1 MEDHD
6 HPELDWDP
14 LDDTKIW
21 PEDQFPLRHVG
32 VMTLNRNVDDFHNEA
47 EQIAMGTGVLVDG
60 LDFSDDKM
68 LVGRTFSYSDTQRYR
83 IGANYLQLPVN
94 QPKGVQERV
103 HTNQTGGEMSYHRN
117 LAPGQNPHVNY
128 EPSIHDGLVE
138 AERRPNNPPEIRGRL
153 VQEVLARRNDYAQA
167 RARYCTMMQWE
178 RDDLVKNMRD
188 LLGRCERDVQERMLW
203 HFFLIHDDYGTRVGE
218 ALGLTANDVRH
229 LAPLAGQILP
239 RRISSDC
246 SGSAPTAM

>member
-1 MEDHD
+1 
-6 HPELDWDP
+6 
-14 LDDTKIW
+14 
-21 PEDQFPLRHVG
+21 
-32 VMTLNRNVDDFHNEA
+32 
-47 EQIAMGTGVLVDG
+47 
-60 LDFSDDKM
+60 
-68 LVGRTFSYSDTQRYR
+68 
-83 IGANYLQLPVN
+83 
-94 QPKGVQERV
+94 
-103 HTNQTGGEMSYHRN
+103 
-117 LAPGQNPHVNY
+117 
-128 EPSIHDGLVE
+128 
-138 AERRPNNPPEIRGRL
+138 